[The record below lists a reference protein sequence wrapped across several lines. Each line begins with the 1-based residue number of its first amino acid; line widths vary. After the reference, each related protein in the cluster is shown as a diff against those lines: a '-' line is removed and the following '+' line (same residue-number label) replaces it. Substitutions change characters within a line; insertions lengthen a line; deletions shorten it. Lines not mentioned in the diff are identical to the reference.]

1 MYMKEILDYVFLM
14 MIALLVLIPLSF
26 LKFKIEGDDKNNK
39 RILKK
44 VLIINISVVLLFT
57 AYKFLPRYEVG
68 IDIVINN
75 KNTIPEININ
85 GKYYYLDED
94 ENKKIININNYRGF
108 IGIKTENK
116 SKIVGFI
123 NKKSI
128 FPNNSKI
135 KININNESIKIN
147 SFFIDIFVY
156 FDDYAKYYDMIEF
169 LNKE

>member
-1 MYMKEILDYVFLM
+1 MYMKEISDYVFLM
-14 MIALLVLIPLSF
+14 MIALIVTIPLSF

-39 RILKK
+39 TILKK
-44 VLIINISVVLLFT
+44 VLIINI
-57 AYKFLPRYEVG
+57 
-68 IDIVINN
+68 
-75 KNTIPEININ
+75 
-85 GKYYYLDED
+85 
-94 ENKKIININNYRGF
+94 NNYRGY

-147 SFFIDIFVY
+147 SFLIDIFVY
-156 FDDYAKYYDMIEF
+156 TDDYAKYYDMIKF